1 MVFLVEKYLGR
12 RSGCRLPT
20 REARGR
26 GRTAKL
32 NKYYIYC
39 MENKLIPFT
48 MRGISRL
55 SVLRIAAAVARFI
68 SFFFAL
74 YPAAVMV
81 YLLK

>member
-1 MVFLVEKYLGR
+1 MAFLVEKYSGR
-12 RSGCRLPT
+12 RSGRRSSI

-48 MRGISRL
+48 MRGTSRR
-55 SVLRIAAAVARFI
+55 SVLRIAAAAARFA
-68 SFFFAL
+68 SFFAP

-81 YLLK
+81 YSPK